1 MSIDRD
7 KYRFVPLNSFY
18 KKVMQDEHG
27 ALNPLTSYDKRYKIR
42 ILDENIS
49 NSENKMEKDYFTPK
63 EASEILNVSCSLIYK
78 YVARRKIGCV
88 RVGSSIKIR
97 QIDIDRFVK
106 DNEYLPE
113 DNSITEIN

>member
-1 MSIDRD
+1 
-7 KYRFVPLNSFY
+7 
-18 KKVMQDEHG
+18 
-27 ALNPLTSYDKRYKIR
+27 
-42 ILDENIS
+42 
-49 NSENKMEKDYFTPK
+49 MEKDYFTPK